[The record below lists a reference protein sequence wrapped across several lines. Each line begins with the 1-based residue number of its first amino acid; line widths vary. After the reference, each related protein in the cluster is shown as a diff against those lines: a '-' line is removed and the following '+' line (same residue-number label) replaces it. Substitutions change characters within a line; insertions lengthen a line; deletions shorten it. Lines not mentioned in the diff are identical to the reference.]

1 MKTINPVTLEDVN
14 SHLLERL
21 NTLIDEEDTP
31 EGFLKITEAVAKLNS
46 SYRNNGQFTVPESA
60 DERAERES
68 REALAKAINGK

>member
-1 MKTINPVTLEDVN
+1 MKTINPITLEDVN

-31 EGFLKITEAVAKLNS
+31 EGFLKITEAVAKLDS

>member
-1 MKTINPVTLEDVN
+1 MKTVNPVTLEEVN

-21 NTLIDEEDTP
+21 NSLIDAEDTP

-46 SYRNNGQFTVPESA
+46 SYRNNGQFTIPESA
-60 DERAERES
+60 DEKAERES

>member
-1 MKTINPVTLEDVN
+1 MKTINPITLEDVN

>member
-1 MKTINPVTLEDVN
+1 MKTINPITLEDIN